1 MAFDFSSLKKQRG
14 SLDTLMKEVEKIA
27 QPQSTEAQKDDRFW
41 SLEVDKAG
49 NGYAVIRFL
58 PPAKGEDLPWVRV
71 WNHGFQGPTGKWY
84 IENSLTTLGK
94 TDPVSELNTELWNS
108 GTEANKEIARKQK
121 RRLTYYANIYVV
133 KDPAHPENEGKVM
146 LYKFGKKIFDKIKDV
161 MQPQFEDEAPIN
173 PFDFWKG
180 ANFKLKA
187 RNVEG
192 YRNYDKSEF
201 EGSSVLSDEDD
212 ELENIWNKQHSLNEF
227 LDPKHFKSYEELKA
241 KLEQVLN
248 ASSASTA
255 RADKIELGE
264 TGTRSAFKPK
274 EDAPWD
280 EASAPK
286 AERAK
291 PKAVDLDDDSESL
304 SYFAKLAN
312 DD

>member
-1 MAFDFSSLKKQRG
+1 MALDFSALKKQRG
-14 SLDTLMKEVEKIA
+14 SFDSLMKEVEKIA
-27 QPQSTEAQKDDRFW
+27 TPQSTETQKDDRLW

-49 NGYAVIRFL
+49 NGYAIIRFL
-58 PPAKGEDLPWVRV
+58 PPTKGEDLPWVRV

-94 TDPVSELNTELWNS
+94 PDPVSELNTELWNS

-121 RRLTYYANIYVV
+121 RRLSYMANVLIV

-161 MQPQFEDEAPIN
+161 MQPQFEDEDPVN

-201 EGSSVLSDEDD
+201 DSASPVSTDD
-212 ELENIWNKQHSLNEF
+212 EELERIWNKQHSLSEF
-227 LDPKHFKSYEELKA
+227 LDPKHFKPYDELKA
-241 KLEQVLN
+241 KLQQVL
-248 ASSASTA
+248 SATGTA
-255 RADKIELGE
+255 PSRIDTVDLGE
-264 TGTRSAFKPK
+264 DIPRQAFKSKP
-274 EDAPWD
+274 EVP
-280 EASAPK
+280 EAK
-286 AERAK
+286 VERVK
-291 PKAVDLDDDSESL
+291 PKAVDLDDEDESL

-312 DD
+312 DN

>member
-1 MAFDFSSLKKQRG
+1 MAIDFASLKKQRG
-14 SLDTLMKEVEKIA
+14 FDSLMKEVEKIA
-27 QPQSTEAQKDDRFW
+27 TPQAQESKKDDRFW

-58 PPAKGEDLPWVRV
+58 PPTKGEDLPWVRI

-94 TDPVSELNTELWNS
+94 PDPVSELNTELWNS

-121 RRLTYYANIYVV
+121 RRLTYIANILVV

-146 LYKFGKKIFDKIKDV
+146 LFKFGKKIFDKIKDV
-161 MQPQFEDEAPIN
+161 MQPQFEDEEPIN

-201 EGSSVLSDEDD
+201 DSPSVLGDDD
-212 ELENIWNKQHSLNEF
+212 ELESIWNKQTALSEF
-227 LDPKHFKSYEELKA
+227 LDPAHFKSYEELKA

-248 ASSASTA
+248 ASASSAA
-255 RADKIELGE
+255 RADRVELPE
-264 TGTRSAFKPK
+264 SKTSV
-274 EDAPWD
+274 APT
-280 EASAPK
+280 
-286 AERAK
+286 AK
-291 PKAVDLDDDSESL
+291 PKATATPKGMEEDDDDSL

-312 DD
+312 ED

>member
-1 MAFDFSSLKKQRG
+1 MALDFSALKKQRG
-14 SLDTLMKEVEKIA
+14 SFDSLMKEVEKIA
-27 QPQSTEAQKDDRFW
+27 TPQSTETQKDDRLW

-49 NGYAVIRFL
+49 NGYAIIRFL
-58 PPAKGEDLPWVRV
+58 PPTKGEDLPWVRV

-94 TDPVSELNTELWNS
+94 PDPVSELNTELWNS

-121 RRLTYYANIYVV
+121 RRLSYMANVLIV

-161 MQPQFEDEAPIN
+161 MQPQFEDEDPVN

-201 EGSSVLSDEDD
+201 DSASPVSTDD
-212 ELENIWNKQHSLNEF
+212 EELERIWNKQHSLSEF
-227 LDPKHFKSYEELKA
+227 LDPKHFKPYDELKA
-241 KLEQVLN
+241 KLQQVL
-248 ASSASTA
+248 SATGTA
-255 RADKIELGE
+255 PSRIDTVDLGE
-264 TGTRSAFKPK
+264 DIPRQSFTSKPEVPETK
-274 EDAPWD
+274 V
-280 EASAPK
+280 
-286 AERAK
+286 ERVK
-291 PKAVDLDDDSESL
+291 PKAVDLDDEDESL

-312 DD
+312 DN

>member
-1 MAFDFSSLKKQRG
+1 MALDFSALKKQRG
-14 SLDTLMKEVEKIA
+14 SFDSLMKEVEKIA
-27 QPQSTEAQKDDRFW
+27 TPQSTETQKDDRLW

-49 NGYAVIRFL
+49 NGYAIIRFL
-58 PPAKGEDLPWVRV
+58 PPTKGEDLPWVRV

-94 TDPVSELNTELWNS
+94 PDPVSELNTELWNS

-121 RRLTYYANIYVV
+121 RRLSYMANVLVV

-161 MQPQFEDEAPIN
+161 MQPQFEDEDPVN

-201 EGSSVLSDEDD
+201 DSASPVSTDD
-212 ELENIWNKQHSLNEF
+212 EELERVWNKQHSLSEF
-227 LDPKHFKSYEELKA
+227 LDPKHFKSYEELKT
-241 KLEQVLN
+241 KLEQVL
-248 ASSASTA
+248 SATSNVTS
-255 RADKIELGE
+255 RIDKVDLGE
-264 TGTRSAFKPK
+264 DIPRAAFKPK
-274 EDAPWD
+274 LEVP
-280 EASAPK
+280 ETK
-286 AERAK
+286 VERVK
-291 PKAVDLDDDSESL
+291 PKAVDMDDEDESL

-312 DD
+312 DN